1 MACTPDF
8 ARLDAIVKKLEDND
22 EDIRQIAI
30 DFPHSEPASRSRRLL
45 VDESFMIVQTER
57 KEAVAALKSLQP
69 KWEAQISA
77 LELERVCLRKA
88 REEAQA
94 EKVSLEKEKDDLQ
107 EQMSNYQR
115 RSLDLDVS
123 VQKRED
129 VVAKQEQALRKAYGE
144 IAKAYGDVT
153 KAMGGKPFDQTL
165 IQSPRKSQANVIVAE
180 QPKQPV
186 HTVSELEQPVL
197 RVNDN
202 TLGEEAITTEDN
214 RAVSQSVNHG
224 PGRIVDHL
232 EAKQLSLPPPSRRP
246 SKRLTEAD
254 WTDRE
259 STRKRRNPSRRCK
272 KSCPESKGTESEI
285 KGLCAPPPP
294 SPPATTTHQ
303 LTTTLPRS
311 HHQLRSFAKS
321 SRGTFVF

>member
-1 MACTPDF
+1 M
-8 ARLDAIVKKLEDND
+8 
-22 EDIRQIAI
+22 
-30 DFPHSEPASRSRRLL
+30 
-45 VDESFMIVQTER
+45 
-57 KEAVAALKSLQP
+57 
-69 KWEAQISA
+69 
-77 LELERVCLRKA
+77 CLRKA

-129 VVAKQEQALRKAYGE
+129 VVAKQEQALRKAYGEIAKAYGE

-232 EAKQLSLPPPSRRP
+232 EAKQPSLPPPSRRP
-246 SKRLTEAD
+246 SKRRSEAD

-259 STRKRRNPSRRCK
+259 STTKRRNPSRRCK
-272 KSCPESKGTESEI
+272 KSCPESPES
-285 KGLCAPPPP
+285 KA
-294 SPPATTTHQ
+294 
-303 LTTTLPRS
+303 
-311 HHQLRSFAKS
+311 
-321 SRGTFVF
+321 

>member
-153 KAMGGKPFDQTL
+153 KAMGWKPFDQTL

-232 EAKQLSLPPPSRRP
+232 EAKQPSLPPPSRRP
-246 SKRLTEAD
+246 SKRRSEAD

-259 STRKRRNPSRRCK
+259 STTKRRNPSRRCK
-272 KSCPESKGTESEI
+272 KSCPESPES
-285 KGLCAPPPP
+285 KA
-294 SPPATTTHQ
+294 
-303 LTTTLPRS
+303 
-311 HHQLRSFAKS
+311 
-321 SRGTFVF
+321 